1 MSSTGQA
8 QPNLGRLSYRKD
20 LTPDLAILRMQPA
33 DGGPV
38 PDFRAGQ
45 FVTLGIQFPDEDR
58 MTYRAYSISSP
69 PEEKRYF
76 ELYIKWTTKPVMG
89 KLTSALFGMKEGDTL
104 YWRKPAGAFTI
115 EDKKADGT
123 PDSRRLVLVASGTG
137 LAPFIS
143 YVLHLKSIGSKRE
156 IVLLH
161 GAKYAQE
168 LGYRDILEKMA
179 GGDSLNFKYLPTVSR
194 PDHELSRGWRG
205 STGRVETLLVDK
217 VDDRSHLE
225 KTVGEKVTPENSF
238 FHVCGY
244 QGTIDSVIS
253 ILGPLGFVTNRSK
266 RKDGSFDIKIETYG

>member
-38 PDFRAGQ
+38 PDFRTGQ

-115 EDKKADGT
+115 ENKKADGT

-244 QGTIDSVIS
+244 QGTIDSVVS

>member
-89 KLTSALFGMKEGDTL
+89 KLTSALFCMKEGDTL

-205 STGRVETLLVDK
+205 STGRVEMLLVDK

-225 KTVGEKVTPENSF
+225 KTVGEKVKPENSF

-244 QGTIDSVIS
+244 QGTIDSVVS

>member
-45 FVTLGIQFPDEDR
+45 FVTLGMQFPDEDR

-89 KLTSALFGMKEGDTL
+89 KFTSALFGMKEGDTL

-143 YVLHLKSIGSKRE
+143 YILHLKSIGSKRE

-244 QGTIDSVIS
+244 QGTIDSVVS

>member
-143 YVLHLKSIGSKRE
+143 YILHLKSIGSKRE

-244 QGTIDSVIS
+244 QGTIDSVVS

>member
-89 KLTSALFGMKEGDTL
+89 KLTSALFCMKEGDTL

-244 QGTIDSVIS
+244 QGTIDSVVS